1 MNQTEAL
8 LVVERGP
15 LSSLRFALQQDQV
28 TIGRS
33 AGNELVL
40 ADPEV
45 SRRHARVVRRADG
58 YAVEDIGSTN
68 GTFVNGQRISHLTL
82 LQDGDTIDLGDTVR
96 LRFVSSPAASP
107 APVEP
112 PVGISERPTE
122 MLAPMPGAPA
132 YDALPRPE
140 AAPRP
145 APSPSPAYAPPA
157 PVMAPP
163 AYSPPP
169 AAPAAYPPP
178 LYNEP
183 PRRGRGLLIGCG
195 LLVALLLVCA
205 GTFLI
210 LDAYDQGR
218 LLYCGPAQSLFEAIL
233 GPFGFAPVCP

>member
-1 MNQTEAL
+1 MNETEAL

-15 LSSLRFALQQDQV
+15 VSSLRFALKQDQV

-40 ADPEV
+40 ADAEV

-96 LRFVSSPAASP
+96 LRFVSSPGAPP
-107 APVEP
+107 APPEP
-112 PVGISERPTE
+112 SVAISERPTE
-122 MLAPMPGAPA
+122 MLAPPPGTAG
-132 YDALPRPE
+132 YDAQ
-140 AAPRP
+140 PRP
-145 APSPSPAYAPPA
+145 A
-157 PVMAPP
+157 
-163 AYSPPP
+163 

-183 PRRGRGLLIGCG
+183 PRRGRALLIGCG
-195 LLVALLLVCA
+195 LLVAFLLVCA

-210 LDAYDQGR
+210 LDAYDQGQ
-218 LLYCGPAQSLFEAIL
+218 LLYCGPAQSLFETIL
-233 GPFGFAPVCP
+233 GSLGLASPCP

>member
-1 MNQTEAL
+1 MNETEAL

-15 LSSLRFALQQDQV
+15 VSSLRFALQQDQV

-40 ADPEV
+40 ADAEV
-45 SRRHARVVRRADG
+45 SRRHARVLRRADG

-96 LRFVSSPAASP
+96 LRFISPRAVAPAA
-107 APVEP
+107 AEP
-112 PVGISERPTE
+112 PVAISERPTE
-122 MLAPMPGAPA
+122 MLVAPPYAA
-132 YDALPRPE
+132 AE
-140 AAPRP
+140 AARPQP
-145 APSPSPAYAPPA
+145 APT
-157 PVMAPP
+157 
-163 AYSPPP
+163 YSPPP
-169 AAPAAYPPP
+169 AAPAMPAPAYAPPPVAPAAPVYPPP
-178 LYNEP
+178 LYTNP

-210 LDAYDQGR
+210 LDAYDQGSI
-218 LLYCGPAQSLFEAIL
+218 LYCGAARPLFEFIL
-233 GPFGFAPVCP
+233 GPFNFNPTCP